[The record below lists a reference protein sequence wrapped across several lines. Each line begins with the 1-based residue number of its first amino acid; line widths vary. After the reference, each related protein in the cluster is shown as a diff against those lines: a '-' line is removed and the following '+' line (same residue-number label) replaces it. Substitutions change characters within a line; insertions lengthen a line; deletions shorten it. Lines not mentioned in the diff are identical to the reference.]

1 MVSTLSSTRLDE
13 LLGASLLLILALLPH
28 QGTYP
33 ISVYFIRD
41 WTTRVSINSDPF
53 CPYNWS
59 HLVNSFVF
67 TFLICKTGVQTIL
80 SPGVVMSLQGDKNI
94 VTLVCSTCAQSQF
107 SELPILLW
115 LLGMTSCPF
124 T

>member
-13 LLGASLLLILALLPH
+13 LLGAPLFLILALLPH

-41 WTTRVSINSDPF
+41 CTTRVSINSDPF

>member
-13 LLGASLLLILALLPH
+13 LLGASLFLILVLLPH